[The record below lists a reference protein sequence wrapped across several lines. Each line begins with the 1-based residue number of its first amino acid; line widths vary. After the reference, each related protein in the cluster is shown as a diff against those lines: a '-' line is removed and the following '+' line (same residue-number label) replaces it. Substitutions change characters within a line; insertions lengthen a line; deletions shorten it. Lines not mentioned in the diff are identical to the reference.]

1 MEGLLRRATV
11 GRDIETR
18 VALGPGPDLPPGG
31 GVAGLMRPA
40 QLDGV
45 ELSHLDCLL
54 SGVVLGRQRL
64 RLPAGPLCLS
74 QLLGIV
80 AGWTRAPRQRFSSAA

>member
-1 MEGLLRRATV
+1 MRRATV

-54 SGVVLGRQRL
+54 SGVVLGR
-64 RLPAGPLCLS
+64 
-74 QLLGIV
+74 
-80 AGWTRAPRQRFSSAA
+80 